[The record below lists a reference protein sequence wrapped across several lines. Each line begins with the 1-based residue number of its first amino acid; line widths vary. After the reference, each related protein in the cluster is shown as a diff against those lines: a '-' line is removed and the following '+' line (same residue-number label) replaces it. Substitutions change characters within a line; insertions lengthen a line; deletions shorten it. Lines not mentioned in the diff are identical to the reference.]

1 MESGQGAALTA
12 VISGRERSDLRG
24 RCGDFNLEA
33 GRGDADYRGL
43 IRVIGGLTMALQR
56 YQLDTFTKGWFV
68 GNFSPTLLATD
79 AVEVA
84 VKRYQPGESEGA
96 HHHKVATELTLIV
109 SGRARMNGE
118 EIGPGEIIRIEP
130 GEAADFTPLTEV
142 TTVVVKLPCVRGDKY
157 PGAAEAQA

>member
-1 MESGQGAALTA
+1 
-12 VISGRERSDLRG
+12 
-24 RCGDFNLEA
+24 
-33 GRGDADYRGL
+33 
-43 IRVIGGLTMALQR
+43 MALQR
-56 YQLDTFTKGWFV
+56 YHLDKFTKGWFV

-84 VKRYQPGESEGA
+84 VKRYQPGASEGV

-109 SGRARMNGE
+109 SGRVRMNGE
-118 EIGPGEIIRIEP
+118 EVGPGEIIKIEP